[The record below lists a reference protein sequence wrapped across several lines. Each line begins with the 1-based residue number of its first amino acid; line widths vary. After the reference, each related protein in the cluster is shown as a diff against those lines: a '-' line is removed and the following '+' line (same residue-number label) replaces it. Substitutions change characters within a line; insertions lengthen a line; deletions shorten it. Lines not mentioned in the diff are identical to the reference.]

1 MSENSTAMADTRK
14 PVGFVG
20 LGVMGLGMA
29 GCLLRK
35 GFPLSVH
42 NLHPERT
49 AALCAAGAFAGTLA
63 QVGERSSIV
72 VLSLPDTAAVDDV
85 LFGAAG
91 LASTLPAGSCVIDT
105 STISADA
112 TRRIAKRL
120 GEQGISLLDAPVSGG
135 QQGAAD
141 GTLSC
146 MVGGDFQAF
155 QACSSVL
162 AAFTSRAVYMG
173 DSGTG
178 QVTKSCNQIA
188 VSAALLGVAEAL
200 ALAVRQGVDPARVR
214 EVLMGGAAQSFS
226 LDKHGPRIIAG
237 SFKPGFRAALMR
249 KDLRLALD
257 SGREGGV
264 FMPVAGTAAQLLD
277 ILCNRDEGDLDWCAL
292 GGLVAALSGAAQ
304 NAAEPKS

>member
-1 MSENSTAMADTRK
+1 MSENAIAQAGVHT

-42 NLHPERT
+42 NLHPEKT
-49 AALCAAGAFAGTLA
+49 AALRAAGAFAGTLA
-63 QVGERSSIV
+63 QLGERSRVV
-72 VLSLPDTAAVDDV
+72 VLSLPDTAAVEEV
-85 LFGAAG
+85 LFGSEG
-91 LASTLPAGSCVIDT
+91 LASTLQAGACVIDT

-112 TRRIAKRL
+112 ARRIADRL
-120 GEQGISLLDAPVSGG
+120 AAQGIAFLDAPVSGG

-155 QACSSVL
+155 EACSSVFSAL
-162 AAFTSRAVYMG
+162 TSRAVYMG
-173 DSGTG
+173 AAGTG

-200 ALAVRQGVDPARVR
+200 ALAARQGVDPARVR
-214 EVLMGGAAQSFS
+214 EVLLGGAAQSFS
-226 LDKHGPRIIAG
+226 LEKHGPRILAG
-237 SFKPGFRAALMR
+237 NFQPGFRAALMR

-264 FMPVAGTAAQLLD
+264 FMPVAGLAAQLLD
-277 ILCNRDEGDLDWCAL
+277 ILCNRDEGNLDWCAL
-292 GGLVAALSGAAQ
+292 GGLVAELSGAAPS
-304 NAAEPKS
+304 NAAPRA

>member
-1 MSENSTAMADTRK
+1 MSENIMAHADTST
-14 PVGFVG
+14 PVGVVG

-29 GCLLRK
+29 GCLLRA
-35 GFPLSVH
+35 GFALTVH

-49 AALCAAGAFAGTLA
+49 AALCAAGAFGGTLA
-63 QVGERSSIV
+63 QVGERSRVV

-91 LASTLPAGSCVIDT
+91 LASTLPAGACIIDT

-120 GEQGISLLDAPVSGG
+120 QAQGIAFLDAPVSGG

-146 MVGGDFQAF
+146 MVGGDPQAY
-155 QACSSVL
+155 QACSAVF
-162 AAFTSRAVYMG
+162 AAFTSNAVYMG
-173 DSGTG
+173 ASGTG
-178 QVTKSCNQIA
+178 QVTKSCNQVA

-200 ALAVRQGVDPARVR
+200 ALAVRQGVDPAQVR
-214 EVLMGGAAQSFS
+214 EVLLGGAARSFS
-226 LDKHGPRIIAG
+226 LEKHGPRIIAG
-237 SFKPGFRAALMR
+237 NFQPGFRAALMR

-257 SGREGGV
+257 SGREGSV
-264 FMPVAGTAAQLLD
+264 FMPVAGMAAQLLD
-277 ILCNRDEGDLDWCAL
+277 VLCNRNEGDLDWCAL
-292 GGLVAALSGAAQ
+292 GGLVAELSGAA
-304 NAAEPKS
+304 EPRP

>member
-1 MSENSTAMADTRK
+1 MSEHASAIKDAPT

-63 QVGERSSIV
+63 QVGERSRIV

-85 LFGAAG
+85 LFGSAG

-120 GEQGISLLDAPVSGG
+120 GDQGIAFLDAPVSGG

-155 QACSSVL
+155 QTCAGVL
-162 AAFTSRAVYMG
+162 AAFTSRAIYMG
-173 DSGTG
+173 ASGTG

-200 ALAVRQGVDPARVR
+200 ALATRQGVDPAQVR
-214 EVLMGGAAQSFS
+214 EVLLGGAAQSFS
-226 LDKHGPRIIAG
+226 LEKHGPRIIAG
-237 SFKPGFRAALMR
+237 NFQPGFRATLMR

-264 FMPVAGTAAQLLD
+264 FMPVAGMAAQLLD

-292 GGLVAALSGAAQ
+292 GGLVSELSGAA
-304 NAAEPKS
+304 NNRA

>member
-1 MSENSTAMADTRK
+1 MNQQAIATADART

-49 AALCAAGAFAGTLA
+49 MALCQAGAYAGTLA
-63 QVGERSSIV
+63 QVGERSRVV

-85 LFGAAG
+85 LFGAAE
-91 LASTLPAGSCVIDT
+91 LASTLPAGACVIDT

-120 GEQGISLLDAPVSGG
+120 GEQGIAFLDAPVSGG

-141 GTLSC
+141 GALSC

-155 QACSSVL
+155 QACTSVF
-162 AAFTSRAVYMG
+162 AAFTSRAIHMG
-173 DSGTG
+173 ASGTG

-200 ALAVRQGVDPARVR
+200 ALAVRQGVDPAQVR
-214 EVLMGGAAQSFS
+214 EALLGGAARSFS
-226 LDKHGPRIIAG
+226 LEKHGPRIIEG
-237 SFKPGFRAALMR
+237 DFQPGFRATLMR

-264 FMPVAGTAAQLLD
+264 FMPVAATAAQLLD
-277 ILCNRDEGDLDWCAL
+277 ILCNREDGDLDWCAL
-292 GGLVAALSGAAQ
+292 GGLVAELSGAADRP
-304 NAAEPKS
+304 AS